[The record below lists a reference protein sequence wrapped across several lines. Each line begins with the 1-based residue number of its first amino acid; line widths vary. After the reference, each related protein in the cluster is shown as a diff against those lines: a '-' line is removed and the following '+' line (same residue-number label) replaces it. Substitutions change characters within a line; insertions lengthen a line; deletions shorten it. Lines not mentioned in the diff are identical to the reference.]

1 MWLEFSGMGVGRGN
15 SNTGDQRGGGT
26 DFVGLFKQVK
36 KFGFYTHLYELHANW
51 KDLRVEMTSS
61 DL

>member
-1 MWLEFSGMGVGRGN
+1 MWLEFSGMGWGEGTVTQEIREVA
-15 SNTGDQRGGGT
+15 GT

-36 KFGFYTHLYELHANW
+36 KFGFYTHLYHLHANW

>member
-1 MWLEFSGMGVGRGN
+1 MGRGN